1 MGDVAE
7 GSLVQQWHD
16 LMALHATVSGEL
28 ECRLQDEHGIGVSEF
43 EALERLATCDHKCR
57 SADLLAAVH
66 LSQSAT
72 SRLVARLEKE
82 GLVTRAM
89 CEQDRRGIFVALTDA
104 GRRRY
109 AEAKQTHRAVLR
121 STLGEARLPQAG

>member
-1 MGDVAE
+1 MGEVAE
-7 GSLVQQWHD
+7 GRIVQQWHD
-16 LMALHATVSGEL
+16 LLALHATVSGEL
-28 ECRLQDEHGIGVSEF
+28 ECRLQDKHGIGVSEF
-43 EALERLATCDHKCR
+43 EALERLATCDFQCR

-82 GLVTRAM
+82 GLVERAM
-89 CEQDRRGIFVALTDA
+89 CEQDRRGIFVGLTEA

-109 AEAKQTHRAVLR
+109 EEAKPTHRAVLR
-121 STLGEARLPQAG
+121 ETLGETRIPAAG

>member
-7 GSLVQQWHD
+7 STVVRQWHD
-16 LMALHATVSGEL
+16 LLALHATVSGEL
-28 ECRLQDEHGIGVSEF
+28 ECRLQDAHGIGVSEF
-43 EALERLATCDHKCR
+43 EALERLATCDFKCR
-57 SADLLAAVH
+57 SADLLDAVH

-82 GLVTRAM
+82 GFVERAM
-89 CEQDRRGIFVALTDA
+89 CEQDRRGIFVTITDA

-109 AEAKQTHRAVLR
+109 EEARPTHRAVLR
-121 STLGEARLPQAG
+121 ETLGAAAG